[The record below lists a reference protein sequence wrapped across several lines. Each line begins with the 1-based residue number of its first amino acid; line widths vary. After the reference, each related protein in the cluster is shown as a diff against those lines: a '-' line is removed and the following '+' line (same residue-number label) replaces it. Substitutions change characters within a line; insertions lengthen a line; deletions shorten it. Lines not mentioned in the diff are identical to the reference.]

1 MKIYTKTGDKGF
13 TSLKNETHIEKDDVR
28 IEANGAL
35 DELNASLGLAKVYI
49 SDSGS
54 KQKIE
59 SFQNIIMRIMGVVA
73 GAEMDPKF
81 DLEGVTLQIE
91 HDIDENKNEGKFCFV
106 MPGENIINAYLHVA
120 RTRCRTAERR
130 LITMRRHYEIA
141 DNIMAF
147 INRLSDWLFVEATKE
162 ERSVTL

>member
-13 TSLKNETHIEKDDVR
+13 TSLKNESHVEKDDVR
-28 IEANGAL
+28 IEANGSL
-35 DELNASLGLAKVYI
+35 DELNASLGVVKACI
-49 SDSGS
+49 NDSDA

-59 SFQNIIMRIMGVVA
+59 LFQNIIMRIMGVVA

-81 DLEGVTLQIE
+81 DLESIIVQIE

-106 MPGENIINAYLHVA
+106 MPGENMINAYLHVA

-147 INRLSDWLFVEATKE
+147 INRLSDWLFVEAAKE
-162 ERSVTL
+162 GR

>member
-73 GAEMDPKF
+73 GAEIDPKF

-162 ERSVTL
+162 EKSVTL

>member
-1 MKIYTKTGDKGF
+1 MKIYTKTGDNGF
-13 TSLKNETHIEKDDVR
+13 TSLKGEAHVEKDDVR

-49 SDSGS
+49 NDSDS

-59 SFQNIIMRIMGVVA
+59 LFQNIIMRIMGVVA

-81 DLEGVTLQIE
+81 DLESITVQIE

-106 MPGENIINAYLHVA
+106 MPGENMINAYLHVA

-162 ERSVTL
+162 GR

>member
-13 TSLKNETHIEKDDVR
+13 TSLKNEAHVEKDDVR

-35 DELNASLGLAKVYI
+35 DELNASFGVVKAYI
-49 SDSGS
+49 DDSDA

-59 SFQNIIMRIMGVVA
+59 LFQNIIMRIMGVVA
-73 GAEMDPKF
+73 GAEMDSKF
-81 DLEGVTLQIE
+81 DLESITVQIE

-106 MPGENIINAYLHVA
+106 MPGESILNAYLHVA
-120 RTRCRTAERR
+120 RTKCRTAERR
-130 LITMRRHYEIA
+130 LITMRHHYAIA

-147 INRLSDWLFVEATKE
+147 INRLSDWLFVEATKK
-162 ERSVTL
+162 